1 MRRFYKKWWFW
12 AAVLFVLV
20 GAVGSSFDR
29 AGVPERSPAS
39 SLFEAVE
46 ATAAASAAAEPPPS
60 PAEPSSPAP
69 SPSPEPEPSP
79 SPEPDSSESFVWIP
93 VSGSKYHSGPD
104 CSNMKN
110 PSRVT
115 LEQAEEMGYEPCKKC
130 FGQVD

>member
-60 PAEPSSPAP
+60 PAEPSSPAL
-69 SPSPEPEPSP
+69 SP